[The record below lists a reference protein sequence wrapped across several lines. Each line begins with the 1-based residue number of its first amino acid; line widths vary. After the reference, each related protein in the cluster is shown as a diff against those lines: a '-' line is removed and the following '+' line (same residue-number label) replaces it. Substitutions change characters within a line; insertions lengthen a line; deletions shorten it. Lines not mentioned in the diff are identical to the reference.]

1 MGRGREGAIGAMTI
15 FAGQPNTP
23 KWRNGTAR
31 LVWARAGRA
40 KNGRA
45 VMSLTDISL
54 PADAPERGPSAPH
67 LCAYREYKLIGQEVR
82 ALEECDVPAITCYRN
97 QGMAQIDA
105 AVPAWERNAADLARD
120 LENARLTLDY
130 LHARQRQHAAGE
142 RFGKLLDE
150 AAGGEPAPEVA
161 VRP

>member
-1 MGRGREGAIGAMTI
+1 M
-15 FAGQPNTP
+15 
-23 KWRNGTAR
+23 KRNGTAR
-31 LVWARAGRA
+31 LVWASAGRA

-82 ALEECDVPAITCYRN
+82 ALEERDVPAIATYRN
-97 QGMAQIDA
+97 YEGGRINELEATW
-105 AVPAWERNAADLARD
+105 VRNVADLERD
-120 LENARLTLDY
+120 LEHARLTLDY
-130 LHARQRQHAAGE
+130 LHARQRQAAAAE